1 MKKIKKLKKVKK
13 MNKDYLK
20 KLELKSNLKV
30 KDKIEKIIIIQ
41 NKYLLVKSFNE
52 IAVYLVDSSK
62 LKFNISLNEEI
73 KEIKEKTIDMKKDLI
88 II

>member
-1 MKKIKKLKKVKK
+1 MKKMEKIKKIK
-13 MNKDYLK
+13 KDYLK

-52 IAVYLVDSSK
+52 ISIYLINSNK